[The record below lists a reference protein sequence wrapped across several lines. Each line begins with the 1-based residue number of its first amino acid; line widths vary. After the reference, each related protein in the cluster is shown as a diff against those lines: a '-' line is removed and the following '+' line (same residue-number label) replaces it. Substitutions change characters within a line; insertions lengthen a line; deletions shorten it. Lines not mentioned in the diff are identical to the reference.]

1 MKKEAVPRGIAFV
14 LYAHFRHSGRLV
26 IGDVF
31 CYCGYVFCHCE
42 FRGSGT
48 KQSIRG
54 GLVDCFSRSA
64 PSQWRKRS
72 PLKRAMTKTFSA
84 GTRNGAK
91 VFSWNAQW
99 RKSFQL
105 ERAMAQKLSAGT
117 RNDENV
123 FRWNAQW
130 RKSFQ
135 LERAMTK
142 TFSAGT
148 RNDAKVFS

>member
-31 CYCGYVFCHCE
+31 CYCGYPRIADMLVITDVFCHCE

-64 PSQWRKRS
+64 PSQ
-72 PLKRAMTKTFSA
+72 
-84 GTRNGAK
+84 
-91 VFSWNAQW
+91 
-99 RKSFQL
+99 
-105 ERAMAQKLSAGT
+105 
-117 RNDENV
+117 
-123 FRWNAQW
+123 
-130 RKSFQ
+130 
-135 LERAMTK
+135 
-142 TFSAGT
+142 
-148 RNDAKVFS
+148 